1 MQLNLLSAATVLR
14 SVGSILLAL
23 LILLLMITVHEF
35 GHYIAGKIFKFKIN
49 EFAIGFG
56 PALFKKTKKNGEVF
70 SIRAFPLGG
79 YCAFE
84 GETDDED
91 SIDPQTGE
99 STASTDPNAFNN
111 KKPWQRIIVL
121 VSGAFMNFL
130 TALIC
135 IAISF
140 SAFGQLLFMTYEVA
154 PLTSEQQIEY
164 AGYTFQDRDIILSVE
179 GKDCYLSTD
188 LMKALKGGKQGDV
201 YTFEVVRNGEKVMQK
216 IKLRCDAE
224 IGSVTDTATLF
235 ESLGIAQ
242 KDGVYQMYSCKA
254 KFGFF
259 ESLGRAFVYAFRI
272 AGSIF
277 TVLGQLL
284 TGVLGI
290 NAMGGPIT
298 TISLPSKLA
307 SQGLLQFLEITAYIG
322 VNLAVFNLLPI
333 PALDGSKVVFT
344 AIEWVR
350 GKPVNRRI
358 ENALHFAG
366 LILLFGFAILVDLLQ
381 LF

>member
-1 MQLNLLSAATVLR
+1 MSLNLLSAASALR

-35 GHYIAGKIFKFKIN
+35 GHYVAGKIFKFKIN

-56 PALFKKTKKNGEVF
+56 PALYKKTKKNGEVF
-70 SIRAFPLGG
+70 SIRALPLGG

-84 GETDDED
+84 GENDDDATD
-91 SIDPQTGE
+91 
-99 STASTDPNAFNN
+99 ASAAGSAPSSDPNAFNN

-121 VSGAFMNFL
+121 ISGALMNFL
-130 TALIC
+130 TALVC

-154 PLTSEQQIEY
+154 PLSLEEQVEY

-188 LMKALKGGKQGDV
+188 LMKALKGGKKGDV
-201 YTFEVVRNGEKVMQK
+201 YTFQIIRNGEKVTQQ
-216 IKLRCDAE
+216 IKLRSAATID
-224 IGSVTDTATLF
+224 SVTDTNTLF

-284 TGVLGI
+284 TGALGL

-298 TISLPSKLA
+298 TISVTSKLA

-344 AIEWVR
+344 TIEWVR
-350 GKPVNRRI
+350 GKPVNRKV

-366 LILLFGFAILVDLLQ
+366 LFLLFGFAILVDLLH